1 MIEFADGQNLDDSGP
16 LRVEERDGQW
26 YVLGDGIVLP
36 ADSEEEAQASLNC
49 IQSQG
54 VYMNMKVFKSPGAR
68 ARVKAVCDAEGLEME
83 GADAVPISV
92 FVHHSEAPKEVADEF
107 VALEKASAKLRAG
120 VSAAKHASGSEG
132 ASR

>member
-1 MIEFADGQNLDDSGP
+1 MIEFAGGHGIDASGP
-16 LRVEERDGQW
+16 LRVEEHEGQW
-26 YVLGDGIVLP
+26 YVLGDGLLLP
-36 ADSEEEAQASLNC
+36 AGDEEDARGTLGCIEA
-49 IQSQG
+49 QG

-107 VALEKASAKLRAG
+107 VELEKASAKLRAG
-120 VSAAKHASGSEG
+120 VAAAKHASEPES
-132 ASR
+132 ASH